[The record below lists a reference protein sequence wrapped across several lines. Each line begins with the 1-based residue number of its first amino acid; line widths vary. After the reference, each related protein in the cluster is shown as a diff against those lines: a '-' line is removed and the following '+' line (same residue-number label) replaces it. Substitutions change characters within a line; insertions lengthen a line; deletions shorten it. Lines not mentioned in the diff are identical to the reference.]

1 MQHASVPPD
10 GQSHADG
17 AVYQPFA
24 AAYLVNEIVSVTVAH
39 RHGKVEAVRR
49 LREGLARTKGQ
60 LGPMVTMEQATWQGD
75 TLLFRMRAIGQ
86 TASGRIE
93 VLDDALRIEVNLPWL
108 LAKAA
113 DRLLPF
119 LRKETTKLLER
130 S

>member
-1 MQHASVPPD
+1 
-10 GQSHADG
+10 
-17 AVYQPFA
+17 
-24 AAYLVNEIVSVTVAH
+24 
-39 RHGKVEAVRR
+39 
-49 LREGLARTKGQ
+49 
-60 LGPMVTMEQATWQGD
+60 MVTMEQATWQGD